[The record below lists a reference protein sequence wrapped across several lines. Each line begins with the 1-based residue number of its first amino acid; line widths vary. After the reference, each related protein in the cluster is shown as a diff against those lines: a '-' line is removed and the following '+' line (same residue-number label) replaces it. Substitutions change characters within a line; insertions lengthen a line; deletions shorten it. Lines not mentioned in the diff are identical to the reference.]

1 VLAPAP
7 SRRRR
12 FIVFLVLA
20 ITALAVLTEQIRTP
34 DRRRIGWAG
43 QAVEFAIAPAA
54 AVLSRV
60 ESVVVGA
67 WSFLH
72 EIGTLRT
79 ENARLRR
86 EVGLLREENG
96 RLLPAGEENA
106 RLRALL
112 AFKQQQPYE
121 TIAARVIGRDP
132 SDWFSTVVVDRGTA
146 AGIRRNDAVLT
157 SDGLVG
163 HVIEAGPSWTRVV
176 LLPDPRSAVGVVV
189 VRSREAGVA
198 EGQGQPALRVKYL
211 SRTADVQPGDEV
223 VTSGLGEIYPR
234 GLVVGTVTGVS
245 RAAGDLFEDAIVR
258 PAADLAHLEEVLI
271 IVRGTDPPA
280 R

>member
-1 VLAPAP
+1 LAPAP

>member
-1 VLAPAP
+1 LASAL
-7 SRRRR
+7 SRRRW

-20 ITALAVLTEQIRTP
+20 IAAFAVLTEQIRTP
-34 DRRRIGWAG
+34 DRRGIGWAG
-43 QAVEFAIAPAA
+43 QAVAFAIAPAA
-54 AVLSRV
+54 AALSRV
-60 ESVVVGA
+60 EDVVAGA
-67 WSFLH
+67 WSLLH

-86 EVGLLREENG
+86 EVGLLREENA
-96 RLLPAGEENA
+96 RLLSAGEENA

-121 TIAARVIGRDP
+121 TVAARVIGRDP
-132 SDWFSTVVVDRGTA
+132 SDWFSTVLVDRGTA
-146 AGIRRNDAVLT
+146 AGVRRNDAVLT

-163 HVIEAGPSWTRVV
+163 HVIEAGLSWARVV

-198 EGQGQPALRVKYL
+198 EGQGRPTLRVKYF
-211 SRTADVQPGDEV
+211 SRDADVRPGDEV
-223 VTSGLGEIYPR
+223 VTSGLGQIYPR
-234 GLVVGTVTGVS
+234 NLVVGTVTGVS
-245 RAAGDLFEDAIVR
+245 RAAGDLFEDALVR
-258 PAADLAHLEEVLI
+258 PSADLSHLEEVLI
-271 IVRGTDPPA
+271 IVRGIDPPA

>member
-1 VLAPAP
+1 VLASAL
-7 SRRRR
+7 SRRRW

-20 ITALAVLTEQIRTP
+20 IAAFAVLTEQIRTP
-34 DRRRIGWAG
+34 DRRGIGWAG
-43 QAVEFAIAPAA
+43 QAVAFAIAPAA
-54 AVLSRV
+54 AALSRV
-60 ESVVVGA
+60 EDVVAGA
-67 WSFLH
+67 WSLLH

-86 EVGLLREENG
+86 EVGLLREENA
-96 RLLPAGEENA
+96 RLLSAGEENA

-121 TIAARVIGRDP
+121 TVAARVIGRDP
-132 SDWFSTVVVDRGTA
+132 SDWFSTVLVDRGTA
-146 AGIRRNDAVLT
+146 AGVRRNDAVLT

-163 HVIEAGPSWTRVV
+163 HVIEAGLSWARVV

-198 EGQGQPALRVKYL
+198 EGQGRPTLRVKYF
-211 SRTADVQPGDEV
+211 SRDADVRPGDEV
-223 VTSGLGEIYPR
+223 VTSGLGQIYPR
-234 GLVVGTVTGVS
+234 NLVVGTVTGVS
-245 RAAGDLFEDAIVR
+245 RAAGDLFEDALVR
-258 PAADLAHLEEVLI
+258 PSADLSHLEEVLI
-271 IVRGTDPPA
+271 IVRGIDPPA